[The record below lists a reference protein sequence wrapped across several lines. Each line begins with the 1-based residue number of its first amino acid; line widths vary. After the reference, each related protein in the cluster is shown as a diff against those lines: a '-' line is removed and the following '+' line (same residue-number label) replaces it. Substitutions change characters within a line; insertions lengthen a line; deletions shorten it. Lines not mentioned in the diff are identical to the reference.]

1 MNYILTESQLKVI
14 VENQSQLQYLKR
26 ILPGKFTE
34 VVRYIK
40 SRRNYREL
48 SSSEFVTRFF
58 SVLMDVIH
66 PYLVGKYGI
75 DFDYDLIEESLKDAY
90 HDAVIELWE
99 NIHE

>member
-1 MNYILTESQLKVI
+1 MNYILSESQLKVI
-14 VENQSQLQYLKR
+14 VENQSQLQYIKR
-26 ILPGKFTE
+26 ILPGKFAE

-48 SSSEFVTRFF
+48 KSSEFVKRFF